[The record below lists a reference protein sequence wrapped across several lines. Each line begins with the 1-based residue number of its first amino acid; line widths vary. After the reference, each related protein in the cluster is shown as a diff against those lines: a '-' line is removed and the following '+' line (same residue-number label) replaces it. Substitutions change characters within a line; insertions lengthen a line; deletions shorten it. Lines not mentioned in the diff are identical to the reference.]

1 MPPEITDQ
9 NLSAAFAANSAR
21 LCHKEIEMDLNN
33 LIQEAGGGNT
43 EAMKDLGEYFLKQR
57 KAGDAAEWFLAAA
70 KAGDPEAAK
79 RAIPLYE
86 FLANSCEQAGELWQ
100 SVDYWKKY
108 RECQLL
114 ILQMGHFT
122 AESCSQVMAKIKGSL
137 YFQGEA
143 CYHMKR
149 YDLAAGYLEEAAR
162 DNDYTSGDPRAKA
175 LLNKIEDKFK

>member
-1 MPPEITDQ
+1 
-9 NLSAAFAANSAR
+9 
-21 LCHKEIEMDLNN
+21 MDLNDLVRKAN
-33 LIQEAGGGNT
+33 SGNT
-43 EAMKDLGEYFLKQR
+43 EAMNALGEYYLNQR
-57 KAGDAAEWFLAAA
+57 QAKDAAELFLLAA
-70 KAGDPEAAK
+70 KAGDLDAAK
-79 RAIPLYE
+79 RAIPLFE
-86 FLANSCEQAGELWQ
+86 LLANTSENTGEMWQ

-162 DNDYTSGDPRAKA
+162 DNDYTAGDPRAKA